1 MRLDVMFS
9 RNIINELYFLYGL
22 IAFLVVSITFI
33 LIIDRKES
41 KKKKKSL
48 SDTMNLKVVRDSNNY
63 EKNG

>member
-1 MRLDVMFS
+1 MFS

>member
-1 MRLDVMFS
+1 MFS

-48 SDTMNLKVVRDSNNY
+48 SETMNLKVVRDSNNY